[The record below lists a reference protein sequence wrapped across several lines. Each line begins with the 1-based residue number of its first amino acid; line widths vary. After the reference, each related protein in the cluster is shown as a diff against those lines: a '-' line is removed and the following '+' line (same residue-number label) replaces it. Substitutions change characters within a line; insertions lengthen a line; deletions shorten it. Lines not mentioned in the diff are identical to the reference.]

1 MSFFVVVCEMDDE
14 TEVTFWALLFP
25 FESKNE
31 NNFVDIDMFRLQFP
45 LIKLLQ
51 VTPNLCELWEI

>member
-14 TEVTFWALLFP
+14 TEVTFRALLFP
-25 FESKNE
+25 FKSKNE

-51 VTPNLCELWEI
+51 VTPNKCELWKI